1 MQMAWVCITSARYI
15 IRCMKSEDPI
25 AKHFR
30 LAPPQAAALR
40 KLGLVTIRDL
50 LYYFP
55 ARYEAQGAE
64 TSTRELVTGTK
75 VTLYGTLSKL
85 KAKKLWKSR
94 RAITEG
100 WFEDATGRVKCMW
113 FNQPYIASY
122 VAEGSF
128 VRLAGTVGGNGKN
141 PYIANPEFE
150 VVPRGSAPAGLF
162 GKVPTHGSGPRQ
174 DAGARSSSL

>member
-1 MQMAWVCITSARYI
+1 MRENDS
-15 IRCMKSEDPI
+15 I

-30 LAPPQAAALR
+30 LAHAQTAALR
-40 KLGLVTIRDL
+40 KLGLITIRDL
-50 LYYFP
+50 LYHFP
-55 ARYEAQGAE
+55 SRYEAQGSDA
-64 TSTRELVTGTK
+64 SARELAPGTK

-94 RAITEG
+94 RAVTEG

-141 PYIANPEFE
+141 PYIAYPEF
-150 VVPRGSAPAGLF
+150 VVLPRNKTYF
-162 GKVPTHGSGPRQ
+162 GRRR
-174 DAGARSSSL
+174 A